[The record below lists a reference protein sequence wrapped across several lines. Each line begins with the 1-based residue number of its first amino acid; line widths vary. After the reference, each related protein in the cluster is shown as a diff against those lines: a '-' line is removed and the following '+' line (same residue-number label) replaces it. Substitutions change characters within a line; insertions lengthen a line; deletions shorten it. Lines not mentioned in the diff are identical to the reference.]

1 MPEPHVVIVMPA
13 QWPRSLIRAALI
25 EAGYDAAGAE
35 DLRDA
40 MRYLAA
46 VPNRATVG
54 VLLVDDDALRIE
66 TDRETQRLLGKFA
79 ESRTILLARATHPE
93 PPGAWTLV
101 LRRPVSVETIV
112 DAVRELAPHD
122 TGAASSADD

>member
-54 VLLVDDDALRIE
+54 LLLVDDDALKIE

-79 ESRTILLARATHPE
+79 ETLKIPQARATHP
-93 PPGAWTLV
+93 
-101 LRRPVSVETIV
+101 
-112 DAVRELAPHD
+112 D
-122 TGAASSADD
+122 TPDPRHP